1 MSKML
6 ILCTTLLCATAA
18 HAANKPASELVW
30 TEVEEEE
37 GCRGNVC
44 VSNDSNKKPDMFSRL
59 DKTERQLLTDPY
71 AKYDRDGGYGTARA
85 GVTFKWD

>member
-6 ILCTTLLCATAA
+6 ILCTTLLCAAA
-18 HAANKPASELVW
+18 THAANKPASELVW
-30 TEVEEEE
+30 TEAEEE

-44 VSNDSNKKPDMFSRL
+44 VNNDSNKKPDMFSRL

-71 AKYDRDGGYGTARA
+71 SKYDRDSSSTARA